1 MTPAEAKQI
10 VEVLARGVDPET
22 GEALGADSPVHNRH
36 VIRALFMAAHA
47 LADAAAAR
55 RPREL
60 PANVGKPWTLEED
73 QLLCEGF
80 DGGLSIAELAEK
92 HARAKGG
99 IRSRLIRLG
108 RIDPTQRGQAATGV

>member
-22 GEALGADSPVHNRH
+22 GEALGEDSPVHNRH
-36 VIRALFMAAHA
+36 VIRALFMAANA

-55 RPREL
+55 KPREL
-60 PANVGKPWTLEED
+60 PANVGKPWTAEED
-73 QLLCEGF
+73 RLLCEGF
-80 DGGLSIAELAEK
+80 ERGLSIAELAEK

-99 IRSRLIRLG
+99 VRSRLIRLG
-108 RIDPTQRGQAATGV
+108 RLEPGKRAPLTA